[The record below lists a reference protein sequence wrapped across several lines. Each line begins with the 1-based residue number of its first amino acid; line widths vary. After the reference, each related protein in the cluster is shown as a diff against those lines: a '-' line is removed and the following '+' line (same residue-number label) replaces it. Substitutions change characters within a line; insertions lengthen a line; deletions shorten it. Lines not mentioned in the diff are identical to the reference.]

1 MRLDAPTVRSASQG
15 RWQNF
20 ILPALGIE
28 VPGNPRKHG
37 PCPFC
42 GGRDRFRFDDRDG
55 FGSWFCNQCDPQ
67 AGDGLALLMKV
78 RRCTFPEALQLIA
91 DILGIHSTT
100 HTRPHRPLP
109 PPPVQIDRRAR
120 AFQFELGA
128 LDLRLRAERIAQA
141 GRLLSIGTLT
151 DAELDR
157 ALALVARGYADV
169 ARAELFESVA
179 DGLRFKE
186 FYERESREQRQRVA

>member
-1 MRLDAPTVRSASQG
+1 MKIDASTVRSVAQG
-15 RWQNF
+15 RWQNI

-28 VPGNPRKHG
+28 APHNPRKHV

-42 GGRDRFRFDDRDG
+42 GGKDRFRFDDQDG
-55 FGSWFCNQCDPQ
+55 RGTWFCNQCVPQ
-67 AGDGLALLMKV
+67 AGDGFALVMKV
-78 RRCTFPEALQLIA
+78 RRLEFRDALKLVA
-91 DILGIHSTT
+91 DALGLDSTA
-100 HTRPHRPLP
+100 HARPYRPLP
-109 PPPVQIDRRAR
+109 SPPVRIDLRAH
-120 AFQFELGA
+120 AFQFELGG

-169 ARAELFESVA
+169 ERAELFESVA
-179 DGLRFKE
+179 DGLRSKE
-186 FYERESREQRQRVA
+186 FFERENRERTRAA